1 VTPNPKPEVIVI
13 DQGED
18 KNPIVV
24 VDGKVTTPTDLGPAQ
39 ENPSIIT
46 TTDPKTD

>member
-1 VTPNPKPEVIVI
+1 VI

-24 VDGKVTTPTDLGPAQ
+24 VDGKVTTPTDLGNAEDGPT
-39 ENPSIIT
+39 IIT
-46 TTDPKTD
+46 TTDPNTDEHKTNVVKD